1 MFQSEYTPLAPNQD
15 MEKRQK
21 YWEIGKGL
29 QATDGLQTSAYLE
42 TVIADTLANKYS
54 TEQAAD
60 KVYNHYTAMDP
71 DSAEYGH
78 KEADIVAARI
88 TVCLEREDFKL
99 SPVSL
104 KAIHKELFQ
113 DVLPF
118 KWVGEYRTENL
129 SKKESVLNGTSIVY
143 SDYKS
148 IPDYLRYD
156 FDSEQNAEYH
166 TPFGEA
172 DVHKFAKFISTIW
185 QAHPFREGNTRT
197 ISTFAIKYL
206 RTMGVQ
212 VDNAPFEEHSK
223 WFRDALVRANHT
235 DVQNNIRPDTS
246 YLNKFFENVILGAG
260 HDLQAI
266 DLRPYTSREGNN

>member
-1 MFQSEYTPLAPNQD
+1 MFQSEYTPLAPNED
-15 MEKRQK
+15 MGKREQ
-21 YWEIGKGL
+21 YWAIGKGL

-42 TVIADTLANKYS
+42 AIIADTIANRYN
-54 TEQAAD
+54 TEQAAE

-71 DSAEYGH
+71 ESTEYSH

-99 SPVSL
+99 SPITL
-104 KAIHKELFQ
+104 KAIHRELFQ

-129 SKKESVLNGTSIVY
+129 SKKEAVLNGASMVY
-143 SDYKS
+143 GDYKS
-148 IPDYLRYD
+148 ILDYLRYD
-156 FDSEQNAEYH
+156 FDTEQTAMYH
-166 TPFGEA
+166 TPFGIS
-172 DVHKFAKFISTIW
+172 DVHKFAKFVSSLW

-212 VDNAPFEEHSK
+212 VDNAPFEEYSR

-235 DVQNNIRPDTS
+235 DARNNIRPDVS
-246 YLNKFFENVILGAG
+246 YLNKFFENVILDAG
-260 HDLQAI
+260 HDLQS
-266 DLRPYTSREGNN
+266 LGLHQG

>member
-1 MFQSEYTPLAPNQD
+1 MFQSEYTPLVPNQD
-15 MEKRQK
+15 MTKREK
-21 YWEIGKGL
+21 YWEIAKGL
-29 QATDGLQTSAYLE
+29 QATDGLETSAYLE
-42 TVIADTLANKYS
+42 TVIADTLANQYT
-54 TEQAAD
+54 TEEAAD
-60 KVYNHYTAMDP
+60 KVYHHYTAMDS
-71 DSAEYGH
+71 DSAEYMH

-99 SPVSL
+99 SPISL
-104 KAIHKELFQ
+104 KAIHRELFQ

-118 KWVGEYRTENL
+118 KWVGEYRTENI
-129 SKKESVLNGTSIVY
+129 SKKEAVLNGASMVY
-143 SDYKS
+143 SDYKA

-156 FDSEQNAEYH
+156 FDTEQEAKYN
-166 TPFGEA
+166 TPFEEA

-212 VDNAPFEEHSK
+212 IDNTPFETYSK

-235 DVQNNIRPDTS
+235 DTQNNIRPNTS
-246 YLNKFFENVILGAG
+246 YLNKFFENVMLGAG
-260 HDLQAI
+260 HNLEAVDLQG
-266 DLRPYTSREGNN
+266 DFTGK

>member
-1 MFQSEYTPLAPNQD
+1 MFRSEYDTLLPNQD
-15 MEKRQK
+15 IEKRME
-21 YWEIGKGL
+21 YWAIGKGL

-42 TVIADTLANKYS
+42 TIIEDTLTGKYD
-54 TEQAAD
+54 TEHAAD

-71 DSAEYGH
+71 NDPEYES

-99 SPVSL
+99 SPISL

-129 SKKESVLNGTSIVY
+129 SKKESILNGSTMTY
-143 SDYKS
+143 ADYNS
-148 IPDYLRYD
+148 VPEYLQYD
-156 FDSEQNAEYH
+156 FTIEQSAEYGL
-166 TPFGEA
+166 PFAEA
-172 DVHKFAKFISTIW
+172 DALKFAKFISTIW

-212 VDNAPFEEHSK
+212 IDNEPFQQHAK
-223 WFRDALVRANHT
+223 WFRDALVRANYS
-235 DVQNNIRPDTS
+235 NALKGIRPEGS
-246 YLNKFFENVILGAG
+246 YLNKFFENVILGVR
-260 HDLQAI
+260 HDLQAL
-266 DLRPYTSREGNN
+266 DLRCEALFATEH

>member
-42 TVIADTLANKYS
+42 TVIADTLANKYN
-54 TEQAAD
+54 TEQAAE
-60 KVYNHYTAMDP
+60 KVYNHYTAIDP
-71 DSAEYGH
+71 DSAEYRH

-99 SPVSL
+99 SPISL
-104 KAIHKELFQ
+104 KVIHRELFQ

-129 SKKESVLNGTSIVY
+129 SKKEPVLNDASMVY
-143 SDYKS
+143 GDFNA

-156 FDSEQNAEYH
+156 FDTEQNAKYN
-166 TPFGEA
+166 TPFQEE

-223 WFRDALVRANHT
+223 WFRDALVRANHI
-235 DVQNNIRPDTS
+235 DAQNNIRPNVS

-260 HDLQAI
+260 HNLQAL
-266 DLRPYTSREGNN
+266 DLRPSTSREGNN

>member
-1 MFQSEYTPLAPNQD
+1 MFQSEYTPLVPNQD
-15 MEKRQK
+15 MEKREK
-21 YWEIGKGL
+21 YWTIGKGL

-42 TVIADTLANKYS
+42 TVIADTLANRYN
-54 TEQAAD
+54 TEQAAE

-71 DSAEYGH
+71 DSIAYQH

-88 TVCLEREDFKL
+88 TACLEREDFKL
-99 SPVSL
+99 SPISL
-104 KAIHKELFQ
+104 KAIHRELFQ

-118 KWVGEYRTENL
+118 KWVGEYRTENI
-129 SKKESVLNGTSIVY
+129 SKKESVLNDASMVY
-143 SDYKS
+143 GDYKA
-148 IPDYLRYD
+148 IPEYLRYD
-156 FDSEQNAEYH
+156 FEAEQSANYH
-166 TPFGEA
+166 TPFQEA

-212 VDNAPFEEHSK
+212 IDNAPFQEHSK

-235 DVQNNIRPDTS
+235 DAKNNIRADAS
-246 YLNKFFENVILGAG
+246 YLNKFFENVILDTG
-260 HDLQAI
+260 HDLQTI
-266 DLRPYTSREGNN
+266 DLQ

>member
-15 MEKRQK
+15 MEKREK
-21 YWEIGKGL
+21 YWTIGKGL
-29 QATDGLQTSAYLE
+29 QAADGLQTSAYLE
-42 TVIADTLANKYS
+42 TVIAETLANQYN
-54 TEQAAD
+54 TEQAAE

-71 DSAEYGH
+71 DSVAYRH

-99 SPVSL
+99 SPISL
-104 KAIHKELFQ
+104 KAIHRELFQ

-118 KWVGEYRTENL
+118 KWVGEYRTENI
-129 SKKESVLNGTSIVY
+129 SKKESVLNNASMVY
-143 SDYKS
+143 GDYKA
-148 IPDYLRYD
+148 IPEYLRYD
-156 FDSEQNAEYH
+156 FETEQNARYH
-166 TPFGEA
+166 TPFQEA

-212 VDNAPFEEHSK
+212 IDNVPFQEHSK

-235 DVQNNIRPDTS
+235 DAQNNIRADVS
-246 YLNKFFENVILGAG
+246 YLNKFFENVILGTG

-266 DLRPYTSREGNN
+266 DLQ